1 MHLLEARFSDRLST
15 FADRSSL
22 HSLSG
27 HCPQLMVVNRL
38 IPCGG
43 PTAITAWKVSAM
55 SYRVSMNS
63 REPVAY
69 QTVPVAAAPAL
80 KVGSVLNLS
89 RWSASPNFHFIGF
102 RTLTNDLER
111 FFQSISKCRHEARR
125 GSAIDGAMI
134 EAGRSGHDR
143 CQAQLSIDFP
153 RLLDSRPDAQDQ
165 SLW

>member
-1 MHLLEARFSDRLST
+1 
-15 FADRSSL
+15 
-22 HSLSG
+22 
-27 HCPQLMVVNRL
+27 MVVNRL

-89 RWSASPNFHFIGF
+89 RWSASPNFLFIGF

-153 RLLDSRPDAQDQ
+153 RLLDPRPDAQDQ